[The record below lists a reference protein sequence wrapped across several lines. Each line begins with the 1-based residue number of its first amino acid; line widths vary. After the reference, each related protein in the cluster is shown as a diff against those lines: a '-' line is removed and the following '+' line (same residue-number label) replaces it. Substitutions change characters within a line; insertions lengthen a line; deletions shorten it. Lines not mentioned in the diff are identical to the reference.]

1 MLQIIALPLAA
12 CAVVCCVQVRSP
24 VFKALLDA
32 PMREGKEGVVTIQDV
47 RAPVFRT
54 LLHFVYTDSLPEVRC
69 LDLMLYHRRQPRKR
83 PQSRVSSSPGLGGL
97 WHSMLPSVLVIN
109 AERV

>member
-1 MLQIIALPLAA
+1 MPPRFYGGALAKQL
-12 CAVVCCVQVRSP
+12 CALQVRSP

-54 LLHFVYTDSLPEVRC
+54 LLHFVYTDSLPEVR
-69 LDLMLYHRRQPRKR
+69 LRLA
-83 PQSRVSSSPGLGGL
+83 PGLWVGC
-97 WHSMLPSVLVIN
+97 
-109 AERV
+109 

>member
-1 MLQIIALPLAA
+1 MHAFCKRVAKFRDTYAA
-12 CAVVCCVQVRSP
+12 TNTIHNCAPQVRSP

-54 LLHFVYTDSLPEVRC
+54 LLHFVYTDSLPEVRPLFASC
-69 LDLMLYHRRQPRKR
+69 LQVRC
-83 PQSRVSSSPGLGGL
+83 S
-97 WHSMLPSVLVIN
+97 
-109 AERV
+109 

>member
-1 MLQIIALPLAA
+1 
-12 CAVVCCVQVRSP
+12 

-54 LLHFVYTDSLPEVRC
+54 LLHFVYTDSLPEVRR
-69 LDLMLYHRRQPRKR
+69 LYVMLHHRRQPEPKAV
-83 PQSRVSSSPGLGGL
+83 VSSIVNIG
-97 WHSMLPSVLVIN
+97 
-109 AERV
+109 AERTWR